1 MHCRKM
7 LLFFGNETC
16 EKRSTENCFDVTMR
30 SFNGAEICELAGLYI
45 QSNIKN
51 ILLQINFRL
60 HRGDGLILNGQQMDK
75 KRKLSPKFSLVT
87 LVLVLTF
94 KQILRVH

>member
-1 MHCRKM
+1 M

-45 QSNIKN
+45 QSNLEN
-51 ILLQINFRL
+51 ILLKINFGL
-60 HRGDGLILNGQQMDK
+60 YRGDGLNLNGQQMDK
-75 KRKLSPKFSLVT
+75 KRKLSSKFSKT
-87 LVLVLTF
+87 MVLVLTF
-94 KQILRVH
+94 NQILKLH

>member
-1 MHCRKM
+1 M

>member
-16 EKRSTENCFDVTMR
+16 EKRSTENCFDVTML
-30 SFNGAEICELAGLYI
+30 SFNGAEICELAGLDI
-45 QSNIKN
+45 QSNLKN

-75 KRKLSPKFSLVT
+75 KRKLSPKFSRT

>member
-1 MHCRKM
+1 M

-45 QSNIKN
+45 QSNLKN

>member
-75 KRKLSPKFSLVT
+75 KRKLSPKFSRT

-94 KQILRVH
+94 KQILRVR